1 MTETNNVDSIWRQ
14 CSEDGKTKP
23 WFVISVIGD
32 TTSIVPSTW
41 EKSGFQSSLIDTAK
55 GAKECWIFH
64 KGGKGKLSETVRKA
78 VKNYRVMTGQR
89 IPDDR
94 SNRIKHFD
102 IWKNVNRANIK
113 LIAIQSTEKRQS
125 LDSSIQSDK
134 FDKHFEIAD
143 DKFADV
149 HTNLLKKIGHERVKI
164 MKLQKDLT
172 IRIPVIVIVA
182 EGDIK
187 TIRHVDQILQQ
198 GIPVVIIKGSGKAA
212 DVISEYLIYGEDV
225 LKSTAPLLLG
235 TYTHQDD
242 LMNIELLMKS
252 IQRQGHMIS
261 IFDIKDPTQRSLS
274 DTTTDA
280 ILRAWSIGTTNNSLP
295 NTPSPINID
304 AMKQTGNR
312 SRIQNEKYPIPNLK
326 EIANFEEIEPDSST
340 EKLKKKSNFLAPMTN
355 NRDTGS
361 PVPLAEELATPAFSR
376 SKTLNPI
383 GVKTWLNPSS
393 FPLYFF
399 IAYQLIQ
406 LKFKEDEKLCRENL
420 TYLLEKAI
428 EADKLDYVTVL
439 LQEHDVKFD
448 TRCFPHLYAE
458 TVKCKLCEHD
468 CQHLYSVIKMKSGSR
483 ILFDEDD
490 DDNGHLCIDSARSIC
505 ATFLHYPRV
514 HGEYK
519 EAIFHD
525 LLIWSLFAHRPK
537 LATMFWKACDDQLLT
552 SLLATG
558 ILKKMASSAKENA
571 DQSVFEDLME
581 HARVFER
588 RSLEMQSTVYKD
600 HPKEAMELMTTEVS
614 VWDIHI
620 SPLQCAYDN
629 DLYDFIA
636 QPCAQR
642 CLNTIWYNKLGT
654 NFWASAKKGFRFR
667 KIGGKLAIC
676 RFLAA
681 PFTKFV
687 INYMIFLAA
696 LVIYS
701 AFLLTSVKSYE
712 EITWYEGFVY
722 VWMFAD
728 IIEEYVVPKVM
739 GRDANTDNWYR
750 FRRYI
755 GDFWNVLDTISYITT
770 FIAIGLRFIDLK
782 WARRIYSFSLFM
794 VYMRFLHFVLI
805 YRKVGVYVIL
815 IKEMMRDLARYF
827 VILIVFMVA
836 VGVMYHAN
844 RYPNHNDMWSSH
856 GVEYWRIWRI
866 LNLPYWQLYGE
877 ILLDELRGEN
887 ETESCSKD
895 LSDYKDSHAIEE
907 CVESD
912 WIILV
917 IAAFYMLLSNLLLV
931 NLVIALFS
939 ARFEKVKSN
948 SEKIW
953 RYIRYSYIMDYK
965 IRLPAGLNLVLR
977 PIMAFLWICG
987 KCKHNKVDDESLKY
1001 RQEVKR
1007 ASLEHIRT
1015 LQSMCVERC
1024 I

>member
-1 MTETNNVDSIWRQ
+1 M
-14 CSEDGKTKP
+14 
-23 WFVISVIGD
+23 
-32 TTSIVPSTW
+32 
-41 EKSGFQSSLIDTAK
+41 
-55 GAKECWIFH
+55 
-64 KGGKGKLSETVRKA
+64 
-78 VKNYRVMTGQR
+78 
-89 IPDDR
+89 
-94 SNRIKHFD
+94 
-102 IWKNVNRANIK
+102 
-113 LIAIQSTEKRQS
+113 
-125 LDSSIQSDK
+125 
-134 FDKHFEIAD
+134 
-143 DKFADV
+143 
-149 HTNLLKKIGHERVKI
+149 
-164 MKLQKDLT
+164 
-172 IRIPVIVIVA
+172 
-182 EGDIK
+182 
-187 TIRHVDQILQQ
+187 
-198 GIPVVIIKGSGKAA
+198 
-212 DVISEYLIYGEDV
+212 
-225 LKSTAPLLLG
+225 
-235 TYTHQDD
+235 
-242 LMNIELLMKS
+242 
-252 IQRQGHMIS
+252 
-261 IFDIKDPTQRSLS
+261 
-274 DTTTDA
+274 
-280 ILRAWSIGTTNNSLP
+280 
-295 NTPSPINID
+295 
-304 AMKQTGNR
+304 
-312 SRIQNEKYPIPNLK
+312 
-326 EIANFEEIEPDSST
+326 
-340 EKLKKKSNFLAPMTN
+340 
-355 NRDTGS
+355 
-361 PVPLAEELATPAFSR
+361 
-376 SKTLNPI
+376 
-383 GVKTWLNPSS
+383 
-393 FPLYFF
+393 
-399 IAYQLIQ
+399 
-406 LKFKEDEKLCRENL
+406 CRENL

-439 LQEHDVKFD
+439 LQEHDVQFD
-448 TRCFPHLYAE
+448 TRCFPHLYEE

-468 CQHLYSVIKMKSGSR
+468 CQHLYSVIKMKSASKM
-483 ILFDEDD
+483 LFDDYD
-490 DDNGHLCIDSARSIC
+490 DDNGHSCINSARGIC

-514 HGEYK
+514 HGVYK
-519 EAIFHD
+519 QAIFHD

-537 LATMFWKACDDQLLT
+537 LATMFWRACDDQLLT

-581 HARVFER
+581 HARAFER
-588 RSLEMQSTVYKD
+588 RSLEMQSTLYKD

-636 QPCAQR
+636 HPCAQR
-642 CLNTIWYNKLGT
+642 CLNNIWYNKLGT
-654 NFWASAKKGFRFR
+654 NFWASIKKGFRCR

-687 INYMIFLAA
+687 INYIIFLAA

-701 AFLLTSVKSYE
+701 AFLLTSIKRYE

-815 IKEMMRDLARYF
+815 IKEMMRDLARFF

-844 RYPNHNDMWSSH
+844 MYPNHPDMWSSH
-856 GVEYWRIWRI
+856 GVDHWRIWRI

-877 ILLDELRGEN
+877 ILLDTLQDEVN
-887 ETESCSKD
+887 TTSCSKD
-895 LSDYKDSHAIEE
+895 VSDYEYNTNIEE

-931 NLVIALFS
+931 NLVIALF
-939 ARFEKVKSN
+939 RRN
-948 SEKIW
+948 Q
-953 RYIRYSYIMDYK
+953 
-965 IRLPAGLNLVLR
+965 
-977 PIMAFLWICG
+977 
-987 KCKHNKVDDESLKY
+987 LKY
-1001 RQEVKR
+1001 LQRLMVLSVTCFHGVGNKTLGSNTSKR
-1007 ASLEHIRT
+1007 KVNITVCL
-1015 LQSMCVERC
+1015 
-1024 I
+1024 

>member
-235 TYTHQDD
+235 TYTHQGD

-280 ILRAWSIGTTNNSLP
+280 ILRAWSIGTTNNSIP

-340 EKLKKKSNFLAPMTN
+340 EKLKRKSNFLAPMTN

-439 LQEHDVKFD
+439 LQEHDVQFD

-588 RSLEMQSTVYKD
+588 RSLEMQSTLYKD

-712 EITWYEGFVY
+712 EMTWYEGFVY

-844 RYPNHNDMWSSH
+844 RYPNHDDMWSSH

-877 ILLDELRGEN
+877 ILLDEVRGEN
-887 ETESCSKD
+887 ETANCSKD
-895 LSDYKDSHAIEE
+895 LSIYKNNYNIEE

-965 IRLPAGLNLVLR
+965 IRLPAGLNLFLR

-987 KCKHNKVDDESLKY
+987 KCRKSKVDNESLKY